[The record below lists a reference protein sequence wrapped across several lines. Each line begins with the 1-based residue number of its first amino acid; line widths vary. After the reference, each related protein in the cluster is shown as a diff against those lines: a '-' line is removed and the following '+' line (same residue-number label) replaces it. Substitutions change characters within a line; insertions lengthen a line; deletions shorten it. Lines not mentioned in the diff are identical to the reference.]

1 MGDVSP
7 LERPMVRILSICRTA
22 LLLLLASQL
31 AAIAQM
37 YPYPGRTYPTPGRGT
52 NRAPNAGQQ
61 QPAGEPMPSFDGT
74 VRGIDSKLLT
84 LERPDFNTI
93 EFNCTKKTKYFD
105 GSKKLKASS
114 IKAGDK
120 ILVEAKRAPDG
131 TLDAVNIR
139 VDHKKS

>member
-1 MGDVSP
+1 M
-7 LERPMVRILSICRTA
+7 A

-37 YPYPGRTYPTPGRGT
+37 YPYPGRTYPGQGTRGT

-61 QPAGEPMPSFDGT
+61 TQAGEPLPSFDGT

-84 LERPDFNTI
+84 LERPDSNTI
-93 EFNCTKKTKYFD
+93 EFYCSKKTKFYD
-105 GSKKLKASS
+105 GSKKLKASA

-120 ILVEAKRAPDG
+120 VLVEARRAPDG
-131 TLDAVNIR
+131 SLDAVNIR
-139 VDHKKS
+139 LDHKKS